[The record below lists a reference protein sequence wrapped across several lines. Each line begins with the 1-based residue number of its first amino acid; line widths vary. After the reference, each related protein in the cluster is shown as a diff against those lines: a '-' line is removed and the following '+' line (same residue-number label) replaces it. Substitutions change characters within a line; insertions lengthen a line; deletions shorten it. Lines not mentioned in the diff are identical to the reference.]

1 MGSFRQRIVAQ
12 VRFRALAYFVLLISL
27 LPVGIAYWRVGKNVE
42 ARDLARFNF
51 VAARAHD
58 LVRDS
63 LESYLA
69 ELPAISGFVE
79 ARASVTMEEW
89 NAFIDSLELGRRHPG
104 IQSVGFAEKV
114 RLEERPEFLARLRHE
129 AGPGYDIF
137 PAPPLLVSFPTV
149 CIKAFS
155 TNAELHLGWDA
166 AADPGRRAVI
176 EEVYKTGR
184 PALTERS
191 VYRNRDGGT
200 AVGFTVY
207 APSQATNN
215 SSARAGREPRGVLFS
230 SFIPQL
236 LFSHFSSRAATDLI
250 ALELFDGG
258 PPRAAGLLASIGA
271 GPRLARASFQDTVDI
286 RLLGRT
292 YPLRISTLPAF
303 DSYSERNFSKS
314 VLAAG
319 VALSFLLFGVVWTQ
333 TGARKAAER
342 LNGRLRDSEERL
354 RMANTELQTNIS
366 EARRTEELLAY
377 ERDLLRTLLDHSP
390 DRIYFKDRDSR
401 FIKCGKSVV
410 GRMGLSDAAQA
421 TGRTDFHF
429 FTEEHARPAFEL
441 EKEIMRG
448 GQPVIGLVEKETWR
462 DGHESWVLTSKMPL
476 RDKHGVIIGTFGI
489 SKDITELKTAGQ
501 ALQKEKELLGVT
513 LRSIADGVI
522 TTDVAGRI
530 VLFNT
535 VAEQVT
541 GWAQAEAVGRPLAEV
556 FQTGSWPGPADPD
569 PAGPIRHDAVLVDR
583 AGQEK
588 NISESLA
595 SIIDHEGRTVGAVL
609 VFRDITEKLKIEAEL
624 LKASKLE
631 SIGVL
636 AGGIAHDF
644 NNILTVIL
652 GNISLARLSDS
663 AGVSMNDPL
672 AEAEKASLRA
682 RELTHRL
689 LTFAKGGAPIK
700 KALDLAPLMRDC
712 AARCLEGTDVRYE
725 VFVGDN
731 LWMVQADESQFV
743 QVTTNLINYARASMS
758 REPRLDIHVLNQE
771 MTADPLLLLKP
782 GKYVRVSIRD
792 FGTGIRPENL
802 SKIFEPY
809 FSGKKPGA
817 GHGLELATAYSII
830 RKHDGQIRVESI
842 SGQGTVF
849 HIYLPAL
856 ENASPVVAR
865 PEGRVQ
871 PNLAV
876 PRRILVMDDE
886 LPIRKIAALMLQNMG
901 HTAVTV
907 ADGAEALVAYVATR
921 QAGEPFD
928 AVIMDL
934 TIPHGLGGKET
945 IGRLKAIDPA
955 VRAVVCSG
963 YSHDPVMAS
972 HREYGFVGVM
982 PKPYSAEDLART
994 LNELFAGDSE
1004 PARPD

>member
-1 MGSFRQRIVAQ
+1 MGSFRQRIAAH
-12 VRFRALAYFVLLISL
+12 VRFRAAAYFVLFISL
-27 LPVGIAYWRVGKNVE
+27 VPAGITYWRVGQNVGS
-42 ARDLARFNF
+42 RNQARFNL
-51 VAARAHD
+51 VAAKAQD
-58 LVRDS
+58 MVRDS
-63 LESYLA
+63 VESYLA
-69 ELPAISGFVE
+69 ELPVISRFVE
-79 ARASVTMEEW
+79 ARALVTMAEW
-89 NAFIDSLELGRRHPG
+89 NAFLDSLELGRRHPG
-104 IQSVGFAEKV
+104 IRSIGFAEKV
-114 RLEERPEFLARLRHE
+114 LLKDRPEFLARLRRE
-129 AGPGYDIF
+129 AGPGFDIY
-137 PAPPLLVSFPTV
+137 PAPPLPVSFPTV
-149 CIKAFS
+149 CIKTFS
-155 TNAELHLGWDA
+155 TNMDLRLGWDA
-166 AADPGRRAVI
+166 ASDPGRQATI
-176 EEVYKTGR
+176 EQVYKTGR
-184 PALTERS
+184 PAITDKS
-191 VYRNRDGGT
+191 TYWNRDGKT
-200 AVGFTVY
+200 VAGFTVY
-207 APSQATNN
+207 APVYGANN
-215 SSARAGREPRGVLFS
+215 SSAPGGRGPRGVLLS
-230 SFIPQL
+230 AFIPQI
-236 LFSHFSSRAATDLI
+236 LFAHFPSRDFADLV

-258 PPRAAGLLASIGA
+258 PPREAGLLASIGA
-271 GPRLARASFQDTVDI
+271 EKDLSRASFRHTAEVP
-286 RLLGRT
+286 LLGRT
-292 YPLRISTLPAF
+292 YLLRISSLPAF
-303 DSYSERNFSKS
+303 DSYLERDLSKS

-319 VALSFLLFGVVWTQ
+319 VAFSLLLFGIVWTQ
-333 TGARKAAER
+333 IGARKAAER

-354 RMANTELQTNIS
+354 RTANTELQAKIS
-366 EARRTEELLAY
+366 EGRLTEQLLAY
-377 ERDLLRTLLDHSP
+377 ERDLLRTLLNHSP

-401 FIKCGKSVV
+401 FILCGQSVV
-410 GRMGLSDAAQA
+410 GRLGLADASQA
-421 TGRTDFHF
+421 TGRTDFDF
-429 FTEEHARPAFEL
+429 FSEEHARPAFEM
-441 EKEIMRG
+441 EKEILRT

-462 DGHESWVLTSKMPL
+462 DGHLSWVLTSKMPL
-476 RDKHGVIIGTFGI
+476 RDKHGATIGTFGI
-489 SKDITELKTAGQ
+489 SKDITELKTAEQ

-522 TTDVAGRI
+522 TTDVAGQI
-530 VLFNT
+530 VLFNK

-541 GWAQAEAVGRPLAEV
+541 GWAQAEAVGRPLGEV
-556 FQTGSWPGPADPD
+556 FQTRSWPGPAAPD
-569 PAGPIRHDAVLVDR
+569 QAGSLRLDTTLTDR

-588 NISESLA
+588 NISESVA
-595 SIIDHEGRTVGAVL
+595 SIIDPEGRTVGAVL

-652 GNISLARLSDS
+652 GNISLARLSHS
-663 AGVSMNDPL
+663 AGASMKDPL

-682 RELTHRL
+682 RELTQRL

-700 KALDLAPLMRDC
+700 KALDLAPLVRSC

-731 LWMVQADESQFV
+731 LWLVQADESQFV
-743 QVTTNLINYARASMS
+743 QVAANLISYARASMS

-792 FGTGIRPENL
+792 FGTGIQPENL

-809 FSGKKPGA
+809 FSGKKHGA

-849 HIYLPAL
+849 HIYLPAV
-856 ENASPVVAR
+856 ENASPAPAR
-865 PEGRVQ
+865 TEGRAH
-871 PNLAV
+871 PHLPV

-886 LPIRKIAALMLQNMG
+886 LPIRKITALMLQNIG

-907 ADGAEALVAYVATR
+907 ADGAEAIAVYEAAR

-934 TIPHGLGGKET
+934 TIPQGLGGKET
-945 IGRLKAIDPA
+945 ILRLKAIDPA

-972 HREYGFVGVM
+972 HREHGFVGVM

-994 LNELFAGDSE
+994 LNELFAGDSV
-1004 PARPD
+1004 PVPRK